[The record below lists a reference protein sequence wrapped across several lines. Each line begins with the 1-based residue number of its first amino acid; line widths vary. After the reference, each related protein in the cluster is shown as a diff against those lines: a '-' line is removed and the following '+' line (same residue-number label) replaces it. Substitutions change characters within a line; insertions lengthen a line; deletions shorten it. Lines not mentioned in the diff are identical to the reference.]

1 MKNLLY
7 KELKLSMHIVCYIFP
22 IVFGLMALIPNYP
35 AFVAPFYA
43 VVCYPILFLGA
54 NKGQTTNDLFYT
66 CNLPI
71 RKRDVVK
78 ARLIT
83 VTLLQVIS
91 LVSTAIFMPLGL
103 LFEGSIAGAAEAAGA
118 TTPIAYLGL
127 GANSF
132 IAFFGITI
140 LGYALSD
147 LIFIPWFYKTGKSII
162 GPTLVT
168 MLFFIAFSM
177 VLEMIVPMSV
187 PTLATLLDVKAGGT
201 TGLIVQFAI
210 LLFGILAYVLLR
222 LLIFNVS
229 AKRLENIDL

>member
-1 MKNLLY
+1 
-7 KELKLSMHIVCYIFP
+7 MHIVCFIFP
-22 IVFGLMALIPNYP
+22 LVFGIMAAIPNYP

-78 ARLIT
+78 ARLIS
-83 VTLLQVIS
+83 VTILQIMS
-91 LVSTAIFMPLGL
+91 LVSTAIFMPVGVI
-103 LFEGSIAGAAEAAGA
+103 FEDAIASATETAGAGA
-118 TTPIAYLGL
+118 QIAYLGL
-127 GANSF
+127 GAHSF
-132 IAFFGITI
+132 IAFFGVTI

-162 GPTLVT
+162 APTLVT
-168 MLFFIAFSM
+168 IIFFIAYSM
-177 VLEMIVPMSV
+177 VLEMILPMSV
-187 PTLATLLDVKAGGT
+187 PELAALLDVSAGGN

-210 LLFGILAYVLLR
+210 LVLGIVAYVLLR
-222 LLIFNVS
+222 LLTLGVS
-229 AKRLENIDL
+229 AKRLEILDL

>member
-1 MKNLLY
+1 MKNLIY
-7 KELKLSMHIVCYIFP
+7 KEMKLSMHIVCFIFP
-22 IVFGLMALIPNYP
+22 LVFGIMALIPNYP

-78 ARLIT
+78 ARLIS
-83 VTLLQVIS
+83 VMILQIMS
-91 LVSTAIFMPLGL
+91 LVSTAIFMPVGVI
-103 LFEGSIAGAAEAAGA
+103 FEDAISSAAEAADAGA
-118 TTPIAYLGL
+118 QIAYLGL
-127 GANSF
+127 GAHSF

-147 LIFIPWFYKTGKSII
+147 LIFIPWFYKTGKSIVA
-162 GPTLVT
+162 PTLVT
-168 MLFFIAFSM
+168 IIFFIVYSSLFEM
-177 VLEMIVPMSV
+177 VLPMSI
-187 PTLATLLDVKAGGT
+187 PELAVLLDVSAGGT

-210 LLFGILAYVLLR
+210 LLLGIIAYVLLR
-222 LLIFNVS
+222 MLTLGVA
-229 AKRLENIDL
+229 AKRLEMLDL